1 MTYPQHLTTI
11 DEPERTLHGER
22 TEPEYMEIVN
32 QTAENMRS
40 AVREYIT
47 QCIQEYQVDHHL
59 YPIKLVGILA
69 TKNICRTPHIIADRA
84 PINSYNFHPKYDDD
98 SHGNEQYSEHIAT
111 CCARDGIVYETWR
124 VNPSREALEW
134 AIEEANK
141 RKDVHGVLIFYPLV
155 DKLVNCDTTSD
166 RIYKN
171 QETGVYYRSIDDYFR
186 DLVDCDKDVE
196 GYCRSRL
203 RMPTPHNIRD
213 IKFADE
219 TFEAETVVG
228 PIYPCTALAVYKVL
242 ESFQSPNDDSS
253 LFDVR
258 GKDRSYDNKSI
269 TIINRSEVLGLPLAS
284 MLSAQGAI
292 VYSIDKDSILKFL
305 PNGKVRRERTA
316 TVEQCVRDSSVIISG
331 VPANTFKVP
340 TDWIPSNATVI
351 NVAVESNFDE
361 ETLSNGFRGIRYVP
375 HVGRVTVAA
384 LEYNLMRLHR
394 KAQMRGDTD
403 VHNG

>member
-1 MTYPQHLTTI
+1 MRSKSMTYPHHLTTI
-11 DEPERTLHGER
+11 DERTFHGER

-40 AVREYIT
+40 AVREYIA

-59 YPIKLVGILA
+59 YRIKLVGILA
-69 TKNICRTPHIIADRA
+69 TKNICRTPPDRA
-84 PINSYNFHPKYDDD
+84 PITSYNFHPQYDDD
-98 SHGNEQYSEHIAT
+98 THGNEQYSEQIAT

-124 VNPSREALEW
+124 VAQSRDALEW
-134 AIEEANK
+134 AIEEANN

-155 DKLVNCDTTSD
+155 DKLVNCATTSD

-186 DLVDCDKDVE
+186 DLVDCGKDVE

-203 RMPTPHNIRD
+203 RVLTPGGIRD
-213 IKFADE
+213 NEFADE

-242 ESFQSPNDDSS
+242 ESLQSPNDDSS
-253 LFDVR
+253 RIDVS
-258 GKDRSYDNKSI
+258 GKDRPYENKSI

-284 MLSAQGAI
+284 MLSAQGAT
-292 VYSIDKDSILKFL
+292 VYSIDKDSILVFL

-316 TVEQCVRDSSVIISG
+316 TLEQCVRNSAVVVSG
-331 VPANTFKVP
+331 VPSITFKVP
-340 TDWIPSNATVI
+340 TDWISTNATVI

-361 ETLSNGFRGIRYVP
+361 ETLRNGIRGIKYVP

-394 KAQMRGDTD
+394 QAQMCGDTD